1 MAALVLKFFT
11 LGLKTA
17 AKPLAKRFEAYV
29 MGHDKFRQVVLRV
42 AQRLHRWEVNRSV
55 ELTEAAAKGE
65 GRRVFVG
72 ELADGNAI
80 QLASTIVSEGFI
92 FTVGASIVIFEY
104 ERVRRKEVEKKV
116 KEESFHKLVDD
127 MHERERQV
135 WRILPD
141 LQQQSQ
147 RQTELIEA
155 MAKRIDD
162 LEVHLRGLEED
173 KARQQAKLFGLFS
186 LGGGG
191 AHK

>member
-1 MAALVLKFFT
+1 MVLKFFT

-127 MHERERQV
+127 MHERERQ
-135 WRILPD
+135 D